1 MAVLPIYIYGSPILH
16 KKLAPIDDLP
26 PDFDRILSDMWETMY
41 DDEGIGLSANQVGLD
56 LRFFV
61 ADFSLRQ
68 ENLGREVIINPVII
82 KTEGEVIGEE
92 GCLSLPNIR
101 EQIPR
106 AEKIILRYENRERKI
121 IEREFSD
128 SVARV
133 IQHETDHL
141 DGLTMVDRISSLKR
155 SFLRSKLRRLAT
167 AAAEGKF
174 AKDIE

>member
-61 ADFSLRQ
+61 ADFSLRE

-82 KTEGEVIGEE
+82 KVEGEVSSEE

-106 AEKIILRYENRERKI
+106 AEKIILRYENRERKV
-121 IEREFSD
+121 IEREFND
-128 SVARV
+128 LVARV

-155 SFLRSKLRRLAT
+155 SFLRSKLKRLAT

>member
-16 KKLAPIDDLP
+16 KKLLPIDDLP
-26 PDFDRILSDMWETMY
+26 QDFDRILSDMWETMY

-61 ADFSLRQ
+61 ADFSLRE
-68 ENLGREVIINPVII
+68 ENIGREVIINPVII

-106 AEKIILRYENRERKI
+106 AEKIILRYENRERKV
-121 IEREFSD
+121 IEREFND
-128 SVARV
+128 LVARV

-141 DGLTMVDRISSLKR
+141 DGLTMIDRISPLKR
-155 SFLRSKLRRLAT
+155 SFLRSKLKRLAT

>member
-16 KKLAPIDDLP
+16 KKLLPIDDLP
-26 PDFDRILSDMWETMY
+26 QDFDRILSDMWETMY

-61 ADFSLRQ
+61 ADFSLRE
-68 ENLGREVIINPVII
+68 ENIGREVIINPVII

-121 IEREFSD
+121 IEREFND
-128 SVARV
+128 LVAHI

-141 DGLTMVDRISSLKR
+141 DGLTMIDRISPLKR
-155 SFLRSKLRRLAT
+155 SFLRSKLKRLAT

>member
-16 KKLAPIDDLP
+16 KKLLPIDDLP
-26 PDFDRILSDMWETMY
+26 QDFDRILADMWETMY

-61 ADFSLRQ
+61 ADFSLRE

-121 IEREFSD
+121 IEREFND
-128 SVARV
+128 LVARV

-141 DGLTMVDRISSLKR
+141 DGLTMVDRISQLKR

>member
-16 KKLAPIDDLP
+16 KKLLPIDDLP
-26 PDFDRILSDMWETMY
+26 QDFDRILSDMWETMY

-61 ADFSLRQ
+61 ADFSLRE
-68 ENLGREVIINPVII
+68 ENIGREVIINPVII

-121 IEREFSD
+121 IEREFND
-128 SVARV
+128 LVARV

-141 DGLTMVDRISSLKR
+141 DGLTMIDRISPLKR
-155 SFLRSKLRRLAT
+155 SFLRSKLKRLAT

>member
-16 KKLAPIDDLP
+16 KKLLPIDDLP
-26 PDFDRILSDMWETMY
+26 QDFDRILSDMWETMY

-61 ADFSLRQ
+61 ADFSLRE

-82 KTEGEVIGEE
+82 KVEGEVSSEE

-106 AEKIILRYENRERKI
+106 AEKIILRYENRERKV
-121 IEREFSD
+121 IEREFND
-128 SVARV
+128 LVARV

-141 DGLTMVDRISSLKR
+141 DGLTMVDRISPLKR
-155 SFLRSKLRRLAT
+155 SFLRSKLKRLAT

>member
-16 KKLAPIDDLP
+16 KKLVPIDDLP

-106 AEKIILRYENRERKI
+106 AEKIILRYENRERKV
-121 IEREFSD
+121 IEREFND
-128 SVARV
+128 LVARV

-141 DGLTMVDRISSLKR
+141 DGLTMVDRISPLKR
-155 SFLRSKLRRLAT
+155 SFLRSKLKRLAT